1 MSLSTVL
8 VHLDDDP
15 QCEARL
21 SAAARLAARHGAYVS
36 GLYVRDS
43 RANLALGRAASAAF
57 TEALRE
63 SARARAAA
71 VEKLFKSVQAREK
84 FAGAWDYAEGDVIE
98 TLAAH
103 ARYADLTV
111 VGHTA
116 STTFEDVVN
125 AYEPSYLPLHGGGP
139 TLVMPRKNV
148 EGDIGR
154 RVAIAWKA
162 TAEAMRAV
170 KDAMAL
176 LERADA
182 VVALTVH
189 PESGD
194 RSSADL
200 GAFLARHRIKAE
212 LNVDRGAD
220 RDAGPAILAEARAA
234 GADLLV
240 MGAYSHSRWRELVL
254 GGATQHVLENA
265 EIPVLMS
272 R

>member
-1 MSLSTVL
+1 MSLSTIL
-8 VHLDDDP
+8 VHLDADP

-21 SAAARLAARHGAYVS
+21 SAAARLAAGHGAYVN
-36 GLYVRDS
+36 GLYVREN
-43 RANLALGRAASAAF
+43 RANAALGRTASAAF
-57 TEALRE
+57 TEVLRA
-63 SARARAAA
+63 SAGERTAA
-71 VEKLFKSVQAREK
+71 VEKLFTAVQAREK
-84 FAGAWDYAEGDVIE
+84 FAGAWDHAEGDVIE
-98 TLAAH
+98 TLAAR

-116 STTFEDVVN
+116 PTTFEDVVN
-125 AYEPSYLPLHGGGP
+125 AQAPSYLPLHGGGP
-139 TLVMPRKNV
+139 TLVMPRKSV
-148 EGDIGR
+148 ASDLGR
-154 RVAIAWKA
+154 RIVIAWKA

-194 RSSADL
+194 RS
-200 GAFLARHRIKAE
+200 GANLRTFLARHRIKAE
-212 LNVDRGAD
+212 LQADRGAD
-220 RDAGPAILAEARAA
+220 RDAGPAILAAARAV

-240 MGAYSHSRWRELVL
+240 MGAYSRSRWRELVL